1 MRNNTQIVRVVT
13 PGFSASLAD
22 CFKELWSYRELLV
35 TLSWREVKIRYQQ
48 TVLGVFWAIAQPA
61 SLTIVFSIIFGKF
74 AKIPTE
80 GIPYPIFSY
89 SALLPWTF
97 FATALSFAVPSMVRE
112 RHILMKVYFPR
123 EICPLSSVFS
133 PLVDFGITVL
143 IFVGMMAFYRV
154 PVTIH
159 IFWVIPLFFIQLI
172 FTIGI
177 SLFFSAVNAR
187 FRDVRYAVP
196 LFLQLWMFAT
206 PIFYPVT
213 FIPENYRILYM
224 LNPMASIIDG
234 YRRVIIKGVRPE
246 LRYFLLSALV
256 SLVLFLLSYY
266 YFKRQERK
274 FIDVI

>member
-1 MRNNTQIVRVVT
+1 MGKNNGIVRVIT
-13 PGFSASLAD
+13 PDFNASLAD
-22 CFKELWSYRELLV
+22 CFKELWNYRELLF
-35 TLSWREVKIRYQQ
+35 TFSWREIKIRYKQ
-48 TVLGVFWAIAQPA
+48 TVLGVAWAIAQPA
-61 SLTIVFSIIFGKF
+61 SLTIIFSIIFGKF

-97 FATALSFAVPSMVRE
+97 FATALSFAVPSMARE
-112 RHILMKVYFPR
+112 RHLIMKVYFPR
-123 EICPLSSVFS
+123 EISPLASVFA

-143 IFVGMMAFYRV
+143 LFIGMMVYYKV
-154 PVTIH
+154 PPTIH
-159 IFWVIPLFFIQLI
+159 ILWVFPLFLIQLI

-177 SLFFSAVNAR
+177 SLFLSAVNAR
-187 FRDVRYAVP
+187 YRDVRHAVP

-234 YRRVIIKGVRPE
+234 YRRVIIKGTRPE

-256 SLVLFLLSYY
+256 SLLLFLVSYY
-266 YFKRQERK
+266 YFKRKERN